1 MVISSKSN
9 SLTECFTPVNGTVSA
24 LPPDAMRSNSMLD
37 VFNVNYTR
45 AAQYVHA
52 APDLLDNIRMC
63 HSMYIMQFPVRI
75 RGEVRIFQAFRAE
88 HSHHRQ
94 PTKGGLRFAPHV
106 ELAEVSTLA
115 ALMTLKCAIVNVPFG
130 GAKGGIALAP
140 RDYTEEELERITR
153 RYTTELVRKNFIGP
167 GVDVPAPDMGTG
179 EREMAWMADTY
190 NMLHPNGI
198 DNLACVTGKPVAQG
212 GIRGRREATGRGVL
226 YALREFFLHQDL
238 VKLTGLSG
246 SMVDKRVV
254 VQGLGNVGSH
264 FARLAQDEDHAVIV
278 GVGEADCALHAPDG
292 MDIHEVLAWKEA
304 TGSIRHCPG
313 TTTLE
318 NPLACLELDC
328 DILVPAALENQL
340 TMDNAQRIR
349 APLIA
354 EAANSPTTAEA
365 DAILRQRGTVIIP
378 DIYANAGGVTVS
390 YFEWVK
396 NLSHMRFGRMAKRI
410 GMQTQRRMITG
421 IETLTGEAFPSTLRD
436 EMLHGVDELELVNS
450 GLEETMI
457 DAFQEIVAIMNHE
470 GTEDLRTAAFVCGL
484 NKVVMAYEQLGIWP

>member
-9 SLTECFTPVNGTVSA
+9 SLTECFTPANGTVAA

-75 RGEVRIFQAFRAE
+75 WGEVRIFQAFRAE

-340 TMDNAQRIR
+340 TMDNAHRIR

-457 DAFQEIVAIMNHE
+457 DAFQEIVAIMNRQD
-470 GTEDLRTAAFVCGL
+470 TEDLRTAAFVCGL

>member
-1 MVISSKSN
+1 MR
-9 SLTECFTPVNGTVSA
+9 
-24 LPPDAMRSNSMLD
+24 PDSMLE
-37 VFNVNYTR
+37 VFNAHYAR

-52 APDLLDNIRMC
+52 APDLLDNIRTC
-63 HSMYIMQFPVRI
+63 HSMYFIQFPVRI
-75 RGEVRIFQAFRAE
+75 RGEVRLFQAFRAE

-106 ELAEVSTLA
+106 DLPEVAALA

-190 NMLHPNGI
+190 NMLHPNGL
-198 DNLACVTGKPVAQG
+198 DNLACVTGKPVPQG
-212 GIRGRREATGRGVL
+212 GIHGRREATGRGVL
-226 YALREFFLHQDL
+226 YALREFFLHRDL

-246 SMVDKRVV
+246 SIVDKRIV

-292 MDIHEVLAWKEA
+292 LDIHELLAWREE
-304 TGSIRHCPG
+304 TGSIRHFPG
-313 TTTLE
+313 AITLE
-318 NPLACLELDC
+318 EPRACLELDC
-328 DILVPAALENQL
+328 DILVPAAIENQL
-340 TMDNAQRIR
+340 TADNAPRIR

-365 DAILRQRGTVIIP
+365 DAILRQRGTVMIP

-396 NLSHMRFGRMAKRI
+396 NLSHMRFGRMAKRV
-410 GMQTQRRMITG
+410 GMQTQRRMING
-421 IETLTGEAFPSTLRD
+421 IETLTGETFPSALRD
-436 EMLHGVDELELVNS
+436 DMLHGIDERELVNS

-457 DAFQEIVAIMNHE
+457 DAFQEIVTIMNRQ

-484 NKVVMAYEQLGIWP
+484 NKVVTAYEQLGIWP